1 MELEQLQNYY
11 DTIRTYGVKI
21 YAVSIDT
28 PEVNRALRERVG
40 AGYTFLSDPDATVLD
55 RLNIR
60 HHTPN
65 PSGKDIA
72 IPTQILVDKAG
83 IVRWVYQPSNYR
95 IRARPETVLAV
106 LEDVTTSK
114 P

>member
-1 MELEQLQNYY
+1 MADQDQRIKTLENEQELLMQ
-11 DTIRTYGVKI
+11 
-21 YAVSIDT
+21 
-28 PEVNRALRERVG
+28 EVRALRERVG
-40 AGYTFLSDPDATVLD
+40 ADYTFLSDPDATVLD

-83 IVRWVYQPSNYR
+83 IVRWVYRPSNYR

-106 LEDVTTSK
+106 LEDLYASGQ
-114 P
+114 

>member
-11 DTIRTYGVKI
+11 ATIRTYGVKI
-21 YAVSIDT
+21 YAVSIDS

-40 AGYTFLSDPDATVLD
+40 ADYTFLSDPDATVLD

-65 PSGKDIA
+65 PSWKDIA

-83 IVRWVYQPSNYR
+83 MVRWVFQPSNYR

-106 LEDVTTSK
+106 LENLDASGQ
-114 P
+114 

>member
-11 DTIRTYGVKI
+11 ATIRTYGVKI
-21 YAVSIDT
+21 YAVSIDS
-28 PEVNRALRERVG
+28 PEVNRPLRERVG
-40 AGYTFLSDPDATVLD
+40 ADYTFLSDPDATVLD
-55 RLNIR
+55 KLNIR

-83 IVRWVYQPSNYR
+83 IVRWIYQPSNYR
-95 IRARPETVLAV
+95 IRARPETLLSVLQGLA
-106 LEDVTTSK
+106 TSSQ
-114 P
+114 

>member
-1 MELEQLQNYY
+1 VELEQLQNYY
-11 DTIRTYGVKI
+11 DTIRSYGVKI
-21 YAVSIDT
+21 YAVSIDS
-28 PEVNRALRERVG
+28 PGVNRALRQQVG
-40 AGYTFLSDPDATVLD
+40 AGFTFLSDPDASVLD
-55 RLNIR
+55 KLNIR

-106 LEDVTTSK
+106 LENLTPSRQ
-114 P
+114 

>member
-1 MELEQLQNYY
+1 VELGQLQQYY
-11 DTIRTYGVKI
+11 DAIRKYGVQI
-21 YAVSIDT
+21 YAVSVDS

-40 AGYTFLSDPDATVLD
+40 AGYTFLSDPDATALGQ
-55 RLNIR
+55 LNIR

-83 IVRWVYQPSNYR
+83 IVRWIYQPSNYR
-95 IRARPETVLAV
+95 IRARPETILAA
-106 LEDVTTSK
+106 LDHLNTSEQ
-114 P
+114 